1 MAKIATNQERLNQ
14 LFDADPRNDTGI
26 GDLLGVS
33 KQTIS
38 AWRNGSRSPKKS
50 MITKIAKIYSVTEEW
65 LMGWD
70 LPGPVMH
77 DGFVLEP
84 EERILLDAYR
94 AADDRAKADALQMLQ
109 NHKKS

>member
-26 GDLLGVS
+26 GIALGVS

-50 MITKIAKIYSVTEEW
+50 MIVKIAAYYNVSEEW

-70 LPGPVMH
+70 LPGPATH
-77 DGFVLEP
+77 DGLILSS

-94 AADDRAKADALQMLQ
+94 AADDRAKKDALQMLQ
-109 NHKKS
+109 LHKK

>member
-14 LFDADPRNDTGI
+14 LFDMDPRNDTGI
-26 GDLLGVS
+26 GIELGVS

-50 MITKIAKIYSVTEEW
+50 MIVKIASRYNVSEEW

-70 LPGPVMH
+70 LPGPVTH
-77 DGFVLEP
+77 DGLILSP
-84 EERILLDAYR
+84 EERILLDAFR
-94 AADDRAKADALQMLQ
+94 SADDRAKNDALQMLQ
-109 NHKKS
+109 SHKK